1 MSSFFLAHEALRL
14 TFHDAIGFS
23 KTGKFVGNG
32 ADGSM
37 ILFANPE
44 VNFTENAGIDD
55 SVNNLIPFLS
65 KFPTISAGDLVQFAG
80 AVAVSNCPVSAN
92 LPISIIHSSLFGR
105 VHLNSSFWPAVRTR
119 LLRLLRASSLCPRT
133 T

>member
-1 MSSFFLAHEALRL
+1 MLSFPTLEPGR
-14 TFHDAIGFS
+14 S
-23 KTGKFVGNG
+23 
-32 ADGSM
+32 
-37 ILFANPE
+37 
-44 VNFTENAGIDD
+44 ENAGIDD

-92 LPISIIHSSLFGR
+92 LPIPIMHSSLFGR
-105 VHLNSSFWPAVRTR
+105 VHPNSSFWPAVETR
-119 LLRLLRASSLCPRT
+119 LLRLSRASSLFPRT